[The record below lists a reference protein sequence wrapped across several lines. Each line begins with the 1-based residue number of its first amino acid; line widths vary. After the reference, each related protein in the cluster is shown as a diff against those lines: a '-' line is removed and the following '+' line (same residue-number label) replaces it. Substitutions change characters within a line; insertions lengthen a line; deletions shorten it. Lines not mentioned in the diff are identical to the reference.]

1 VYAGEDVIME
11 DEDNRSGYGAFAKLL
26 SRLLAIAEQVNQLL
40 KQELER
46 RARLDEEKRLSSEQE
61 MFMSRE
67 FDWEFEQEHR

>member
-1 VYAGEDVIME
+1 ME

-40 KQELER
+40 KEELER

>member
-1 VYAGEDVIME
+1 ME
-11 DEDNRSGYGAFAKLL
+11 DEDNRSGHGAFAKLL

>member
-1 VYAGEDVIME
+1 ME

-40 KQELER
+40 KEELER
-46 RARLDEEKRLSSEQE
+46 RARLAEEKRLSSEQE

>member
-1 VYAGEDVIME
+1 ME
-11 DEDNRSGYGAFAKLL
+11 DEDNRSGHGAFAKLL

-40 KQELER
+40 KEELER

-67 FDWEFEQEHR
+67 FDWEFEKEHR

>member
-1 VYAGEDVIME
+1 ME
-11 DEDNRSGYGAFAKLL
+11 DEDNRSGHGAFAKLL

-40 KQELER
+40 KEELER

>member
-1 VYAGEDVIME
+1 ME
-11 DEDNRSGYGAFAKLL
+11 DEDNRSGHGAFAKLF

-40 KQELER
+40 KEQVER

>member
-1 VYAGEDVIME
+1 ME

-40 KQELER
+40 KEELER
-46 RARLDEEKRLSSEQE
+46 RARLDEEKRLSSEQD

>member
-1 VYAGEDVIME
+1 ME

-40 KQELER
+40 KEELER
-46 RARLDEEKRLSSEQE
+46 RARLDEEKRLSSEQD

-67 FDWEFEQEHR
+67 FDWEFEKEHR

>member
-1 VYAGEDVIME
+1 ME

-40 KQELER
+40 KEELER

-67 FDWEFEQEHR
+67 FDWEFEKEHR

>member
-1 VYAGEDVIME
+1 
-11 DEDNRSGYGAFAKLL
+11 
-26 SRLLAIAEQVNQLL
+26 LLAIAEQVNQLL

-67 FDWEFEQEHR
+67 FDWEFEKEHR

>member
-1 VYAGEDVIME
+1 ME
-11 DEDNRSGYGAFAKLL
+11 DEDNRSGHGAFAKLL

-40 KQELER
+40 KEELER
-46 RARLDEEKRLSSEQE
+46 RARLDEEKRLSSEQD

>member
-1 VYAGEDVIME
+1 ME
-11 DEDNRSGYGAFAKLL
+11 DEDNRSGNGAFAKLL

>member
-1 VYAGEDVIME
+1 ME
-11 DEDNRSGYGAFAKLL
+11 DEDNRSGHGAFAKLL

-46 RARLDEEKRLSSEQE
+46 RARLDEEKRLSSEQD